1 MKLLHL
7 SLMASILATTENE
20 YYTYGKPKH
29 YRNKLSHESAISEIS
44 KLTEDQKKEKSGL
57 KKFVFGENIIWA
69 INQKNAD
76 KKARKLGLIL

>member
-7 SLMASILATTENE
+7 GLMASILATTENE
-20 YYTYGKPKH
+20 YYGKPKQH
-29 YRNKLSHESAISEIS
+29 RKKSSPESTISGFS
-44 KLTEDQKKEKSGL
+44 KLTEEQKKEKSGL
-57 KKFVFGENIIWA
+57 KKFVFGEHIIWA

>member
-7 SLMASILATTENE
+7 GLMASILATTENE
-20 YYTYGKPKH
+20 YFKYGKPKH
-29 YRNKLSHESAISEIS
+29 TIKNSNPESNISG
-44 KLTEDQKKEKSGL
+44 KLTEEQKKEKSGL
-57 KKFVFGENIIWA
+57 KKFVFGEHIIWA